1 MPWYFRR
8 SFGRGPVRLNLS
20 RRGVGVSVGMRG
32 FRFGTGPRGAY
43 VRAGRGGFYY
53 QQYFARRDQMLR
65 HAVGVVAS
73 SDFTAAH

>member
-1 MPWYFRR
+1 
-8 SFGRGPVRLNLS
+8 
-20 RRGVGVSVGMRG
+20 MRG